1 VDDVTLTFLTLGALL
16 MGALTADWL
25 GRHTPVPR
33 VSTLLLLG
41 VLTGPAVLDVLPDA
55 REQWEPIA
63 TDLALTMVGFL
74 LGREFERDRVR
85 EYGASLLLLAVTAAV
100 VTSLV
105 VVAGGLLL
113 VGADAR
119 AALALG
125 GIAAS
130 TAPAATVI
138 VVRDNYAQGP
148 LTRTLLGFVALADAL
163 AIVLF
168 TVLLSVGAVVV
179 GEGAPWPLVVGATQ
193 EILGA
198 VLLGL
203 LLGLP
208 AAVITRHVRE
218 GEPTLLDAAG
228 TVLLTVG
235 FAAWLGVS
243 LVLTAVTVGV
253 VVTNVDRGDY
263 RPFRAV
269 ERVEWPFLVV
279 FFVLGGAALEVE
291 PLREELAL
299 ITAYVVLRTVG
310 KLVGAAVGSTAA
322 GQDPEVRRWLGAT
335 LLPQAGVGLGLAL
348 QLRERAPEVAEAVV
362 PVVVVTT
369 VLFELVGPV
378 ATRVALRR
386 VGEAG
391 AAQRVDAG

>member
-1 VDDVTLTFLTLGALL
+1 MDDSAVTFLTLGGLLIVALI
-16 MGALTADWL
+16 ADWL

-33 VSTLLLLG
+33 VSALLLLG
-41 VLTGPAVLDVLPDA
+41 VLAGPAGLDVLPDA
-55 REQWEPIA
+55 REQWEPVA
-63 TDLALTMVGFL
+63 TDLALAMVGFL

-85 EYGASLLLLAVTAAV
+85 EYGRSLLLLAVVASL
-100 VTSLV
+100 VTSL

-113 VGADAR
+113 LGADTR
-119 AALALG
+119 VALALG

-138 VVRDNYAQGP
+138 VVQDNDAQGP

-168 TVLLSVGAVVV
+168 TVLLSVGVVVV
-179 GEGAPWPLVVGATQ
+179 GEGAPWPLVQEAAQ

-203 LLGLP
+203 LLGVP
-208 AAVITRHVRE
+208 AAVITRHVRQ
-218 GEPTLLDAAG
+218 GEPTLLDASG

-235 FAAWLGVS
+235 FAAWLDVS

-253 VVTNVDRGDY
+253 VVSNLDQGDY

-291 PLREELAL
+291 PLREELGL
-299 ITAYVVLRTVG
+299 ITAYVVLRSLG
-310 KLVGAAVGSTAA
+310 KLAGAVAGSTGA
-322 GQDPEVRRWLGAT
+322 GQEPRVRRWLGVT

-362 PVVVVTT
+362 PVVVVST
-369 VLFELVGPV
+369 VLFELLGPV
-378 ATRVALRR
+378 AARVALRR
-386 VGEAG
+386 AGEAG
-391 AAQRVDAG
+391 AARREDIG